1 MPNRQTNKQEVSI
14 PSTLLK
20 HRNGWIYWLVVT
32 GRHASLSLDH
42 DVVIHYH
49 SPGDSKINQTWTL
62 ASSSLFPLFLYSSK
76 DSSFCCADIC
86 LSDNKS
92 RLMVNRCRLRNRKF
106 TFLFKFELE
115 IRRNSVF
122 HLSTCQ
128 LASIKWQWERA
139 SEEKELIRFT
149 KHWLG
154 ANTRAREASA
164 AWPWPN
170 HNDMCSAQSWS
181 TRRHRTN
188 HVTIPYWMQPSSKR
202 PLRMWTKAMQS
213 TWWNSATS
221 IHFWCTTN
229 QSTQSTSKLCAQS
242 SAQQFKELNFQ
253 FCVYTF

>member
-76 DSSFCCADIC
+76 DSSFCGADIC

-149 KHWLG
+149 KHWLRSEPTRERERQARRGHDPIIMICAPLNLDPLVAIEQIMWQSPIECSQVPRDPCECGQKQCNRLGGIVQRQYTSG
-154 ANTRAREASA
+154 AQRIRA
-164 AWPWPN
+164 PN
-170 HNDMCSAQSWS
+170 QQANCVPKAQLS
-181 TRRHRTN
+181 N
-188 HVTIPYWMQPSSKR
+188 LK
-202 PLRMWTKAMQS
+202 
-213 TWWNSATS
+213 N
-221 IHFWCTTN
+221 
-229 QSTQSTSKLCAQS
+229 
-242 SAQQFKELNFQ
+242 
-253 FCVYTF
+253 